1 MGKVLPNGLVVDEA
15 SNVIAAVLFPGKNK
29 TKDNQIKDVGPKRI
43 LASRQRMSHKR
54 TD

>member
-1 MGKVLPNGLVVDEA
+1 MKGFAL
-15 SNVIAAVLFPGKNK
+15 SNIYNKFTSQIGICKKK

-43 LASRQRMSHKR
+43 LASRQRVSHKR

>member
-1 MGKVLPNGLVVDEA
+1 MKGFAL
-15 SNVIAAVLFPGKNK
+15 SNIYNKFTSQIGICKKNK

-43 LASRQRMSHKR
+43 LASRQRVSHKR